1 MIFDIPEGELK
12 PAKSAHELFMVNLGA
27 LLLLA
32 PLSIFAGIGRMAII
46 LPLFVSV
53 LFMLYTW
60 KRSKKLAATG
70 PWFVAMHWRL
80 ALRNYRWLFIGFALT
95 VVFLLISWG
104 LEVSLDPHSP
114 THFVAVALTRI
125 GVMPTLIMLFASFV
139 IGNNG
144 LNQVLRHE
152 VPDKL
157 VGAYP
162 PPESLKQKSPA

>member
-1 MIFDIPEGELK
+1 MIFDIPEEQLK
-12 PAKSAHELFMVNLGA
+12 PAKAAHELFMVNLGA
-27 LLLLA
+27 LLLLG
-32 PLSIFAGIGRMAII
+32 PLSIFMGIGRMAILI
-46 LPLFVSV
+46 PMFVSA
-53 LFMLYTW
+53 LFILYTW
-60 KRSKKLAATG
+60 KKTQKLAVSG
-70 PWFVAMHWRL
+70 SWFVAMHWRL
-80 ALRNYRWLFIGFALT
+80 ALRNYRWLLIGFALT

-104 LEVSLDPHSP
+104 LEASLDPHSP

-162 PPESLKQKSPA
+162 PPATVEQKSPA